1 VIIALATFFE
11 RTVCAMVRAY
21 PPGFR
26 ERFGSEMM
34 QVYRTL
40 ARDIARETGAPGLL
54 RLWMRVMLDGARGA
68 LSQWG
73 QQITKRRMAM
83 MNLDSLDIND
93 GTVPLPPRQAA
104 LAVLPFLLFGLAN
117 IAMKPDLI
125 PLQFTGQPM
134 GLMLLVH
141 PFFLFNWLVL
151 IGLGAG
157 ILLGFPRWSFSYM
170 SWALLMSFW
179 MANMSFNG
187 VSFSGL
193 MCLPLAGVMILAL
206 LIRRSLQP
214 IKDLIDRLERDIT
227 PLALGV
233 YTFYASVYMMYDAN
247 HNPFLLPFMLA
258 TTLAACLGA
267 WGYFRSAL
275 PLRRVGFLVGGLA
288 LSVGLD
294 VWSSLTWDYAAYYG
308 LPEGSSWLD
317 LPGMVM
323 LAVLA
328 AMMVGLGWLAEKNR
342 RAKG

>member
-1 VIIALATFFE
+1 
-11 RTVCAMVRAY
+11 MV
-21 PPGFR
+21 
-26 ERFGSEMM
+26 
-34 QVYRTL
+34 
-40 ARDIARETGAPGLL
+40 
-54 RLWMRVMLDGARGA
+54 
-68 LSQWG
+68 
-73 QQITKRRMAM
+73 M
-83 MNLDSLDIND
+83 MNLNPLDIND

-134 GLMLLVH
+134 WLMLLVH

-157 ILLGFPRWSFSYM
+157 ILLGIPRWSFSYI

-179 MANMSFNG
+179 MANISFN
-187 VSFSGL
+187 VVNFRGL
-193 MCLPLAGVMILAL
+193 MCLPLAGVLILTL

-233 YTFYASVYMMYDAN
+233 YTFYASVYMVYDEV
-247 HNPFLLPFMLA
+247 HNPFLLLFMFA
-258 TTLAACLGA
+258 TTLAACGGA

-275 PLRRVGFLVGGLA
+275 PLHRVGFLVGGLA

-294 VWSSLTWDYAAYYG
+294 VWSSLTWDFAAYYG
-308 LPEGSSWLD
+308 LPEGSPWLD
-317 LPGMVM
+317 LSGMVM
-323 LAVLA
+323 MGVLA
-328 AMMVGLGWLAEKNR
+328 AMMLGLGWLAERNR
-342 RAKG
+342 RVRR

>member
-1 VIIALATFFE
+1 MITALETFFE
-11 RTVCAMVRAY
+11 RTVCGLLRAY

-40 ARDIARETGAPGLL
+40 ARDVARESGAPGLL
-54 RLWMRVMLDGARGA
+54 WLWMRVMVDGARGA

-83 MNLDSLDIND
+83 MNLNPLDISD

-104 LAVLPFLLFGLAN
+104 LAVLPFLLFGLVN
-117 IAMKPDLI
+117 IAIKPDLI
-125 PLQFTGQPM
+125 PLQFAGQPTW
-134 GLMLLVH
+134 LMLLVH

-157 ILLGFPRWSFSYM
+157 VLLGYPRWSFSYM
-170 SWALLMSFW
+170 IWALLMSFW
-179 MANMSFNG
+179 MANLSFNG
-187 VSFSGL
+187 VHFRGQ
-193 MCLPLAGVMILAL
+193 MCLPLAGVMILPL

-214 IKDLIDRLERDIT
+214 VKDLIDRLERDIT

-233 YTFYASVYMMYDAN
+233 YTFYTGVYMVYDEN
-247 HNPFLLPFMLA
+247 HNPFLLFFMFA

-275 PLRRVGFLVGGLA
+275 PLHRVGFLVGGLA
-288 LSVGLD
+288 LSLGLGD
-294 VWSSLTWDYAAYYG
+294 FAAYYG
-308 LPEGSSWLD
+308 LPKGSSWLD
-317 LPGMVM
+317 LPGMVILGVM
-323 LAVLA
+323 A
-328 AMMVGLGWLAEKNR
+328 AMMMGLGWLAERNR
-342 RAKG
+342 RARM